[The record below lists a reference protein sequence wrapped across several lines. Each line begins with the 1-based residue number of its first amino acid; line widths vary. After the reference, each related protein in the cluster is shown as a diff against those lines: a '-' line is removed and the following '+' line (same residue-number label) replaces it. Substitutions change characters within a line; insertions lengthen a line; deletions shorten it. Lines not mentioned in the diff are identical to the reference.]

1 VCRELCLRALPAEP
15 ARRVPPARLYLP
27 AVPRPCRAA
36 RHAPHGCLPGR
47 TPGKGKPGKPQPQR
61 RTKTGRLRPED
72 AKKAELVDCPR
83 LGRAGHGADC
93 ALCHGKGKIPAIK

>member
-1 VCRELCLRALPAEP
+1 MPA
-15 ARRVPPARLYLP
+15 
-27 AVPRPCRAA
+27 
-36 RHAPHGCLPGR
+36 GKD
-47 TPGKGKPGKPQPQR
+47 PGKGKPGKPQPQR